1 MVHRLSSNERAEE
14 RGREGVEW
22 PGASANNG
30 TESQGPARPLRIN
43 RKGLNKFSP
52 LAFWINRV
60 SDTLLYLCMLH
71 MTLCPSHEKIPVTAL
86 HTLSAEWSVI
96 VHLNDIENVPSW
108 WLRPFQKN
116 MCEVFIIIRITEMLG
131 RVSGQIY
138 ISYYSFNWENYL
150 LLW

>member
-52 LAFWINRV
+52 WH
-60 SDTLLYLCMLH
+60 SE
-71 MTLCPSHEKIPVTAL
+71 S
-86 HTLSAEWSVI
+86 
-96 VHLNDIENVPSW
+96 IEFLTP
-108 WLRPFQKN
+108 
-116 MCEVFIIIRITEMLG
+116 
-131 RVSGQIY
+131 
-138 ISYYSFNWENYL
+138 YSTFVCFT
-150 LLW
+150 